1 MGVRGERG
9 VRCRRQPGASRRRW
23 RSLKPAFLPAAAPQL
38 RHRQGPRLP
47 PTSITSLHPLLLNS
61 CSESPAMA
69 SIEELSLSDHEDA
82 PQLVASDADLDKV
95 IVRPSFALLTY
106 SLDPRGRT
114 TL

>member
-1 MGVRGERG
+1 
-9 VRCRRQPGASRRRW
+9 
-23 RSLKPAFLPAAAPQL
+23 
-38 RHRQGPRLP
+38 
-47 PTSITSLHPLLLNS
+47 
-61 CSESPAMA
+61 MA